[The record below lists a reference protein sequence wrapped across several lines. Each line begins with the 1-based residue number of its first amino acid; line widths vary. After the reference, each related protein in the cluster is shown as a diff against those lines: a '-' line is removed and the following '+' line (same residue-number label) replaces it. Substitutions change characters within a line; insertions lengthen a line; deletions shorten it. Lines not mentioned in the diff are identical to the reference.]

1 MLTSALFL
9 FFGIKQKILKSK
21 GLLQQKKLYKL
32 LQESKN
38 ENNLEKVILNFFKYV
53 LSDMEKKILAKSLNF
68 CLPPKQHKYADY
80 LVNFESFY
88 RDIRNLEIMS
98 NEDLDFVQTNTK
110 ETSLSSFRNYNKNP
124 QQNLSKKEITALKNL
139 VKTRTS

>member
-9 FFGIKQKILKSK
+9 FFGIKEKILKSK

-32 LQESKN
+32 LQESKK
-38 ENNLEKVILNFFKYV
+38 KVILNFFKYV

>member
-9 FFGIKQKILKSK
+9 FFGIKEKILKSK

-32 LQESKN
+32 LQESKK
-38 ENNLEKVILNFFKYV
+38 KVILNFFKYV

-68 CLPPKQHKYADY
+68 CLPPKQHKYVDY

-139 VKTRTS
+139 VKTRIS

>member
-9 FFGIKQKILKSK
+9 FFGIKEKILKSK
-21 GLLQQKKLYKL
+21 GLLQQKKLYKI
-32 LQESKN
+32 LQESKK
-38 ENNLEKVILNFFKYV
+38 KVILNFFKYV

-139 VKTRTS
+139 VKTRIS

>member
-9 FFGIKQKILKSK
+9 FFGIKQKILKSN

-32 LQESKN
+32 LQESKK
-38 ENNLEKVILNFFKYV
+38 KVILNFFKYV

-139 VKTRTS
+139 VKTRIS

>member
-9 FFGIKQKILKSK
+9 FFGIKEKILKSK
-21 GLLQQKKLYKL
+21 GLLQQKKLYKI
-32 LQESKN
+32 LQESKK
-38 ENNLEKVILNFFKYV
+38 KVILNFFKYV

-110 ETSLSSFRNYNKNP
+110 GTSLSSFRNYNKNP

-139 VKTRTS
+139 VKTRIS

>member
-32 LQESKN
+32 LQESKK
-38 ENNLEKVILNFFKYV
+38 KVILNFFKYV

-80 LVNFESFY
+80 LVNFEWFY

-139 VKTRTS
+139 VKTRIS

>member
-9 FFGIKQKILKSK
+9 FFGIKEKILKSK

-32 LQESKN
+32 LQESKK
-38 ENNLEKVILNFFKYV
+38 KVILNFFKYV

-139 VKTRTS
+139 VKTRIS

>member
-1 MLTSALFL
+1 MTLIWLILLTSALFL
-9 FFGIKQKILKSK
+9 FFGIKEKIWKSK

-38 ENNLEKVILNFFKYV
+38 ENNLEKLIFNFFKYV

-88 RDIRNLEIMS
+88 KDLCNLEIMS
-98 NEDLDFVQTNTK
+98 NENLDFVQTNTK
-110 ETSLSSFRNYNKNP
+110 ETSLVHSEIIIKTHNKIF
-124 QQNLSKKEITALKNL
+124 LRKKLQL
-139 VKTRTS
+139 

>member
-9 FFGIKQKILKSK
+9 FFGIKEKILKSK

-32 LQESKN
+32 LQESKK
-38 ENNLEKVILNFFKYV
+38 KVILNFFKYV

-110 ETSLSSFRNYNKNP
+110 ETSLVHSEIIIKTHNKIF
-124 QQNLSKKEITALKNL
+124 LRKKLQL
-139 VKTRTS
+139 

>member
-9 FFGIKQKILKSK
+9 FFGIKEKILKSK

-32 LQESKN
+32 LQESKK
-38 ENNLEKVILNFFKYV
+38 KVILNFFKYV
-53 LSDMEKKILAKSLNF
+53 LSDMEKKIPAKSLNF

-139 VKTRTS
+139 VKTRIS

>member
-1 MLTSALFL
+1 M
-9 FFGIKQKILKSK
+9 KSK

-38 ENNLEKVILNFFKYV
+38 ENNLEKLIFNFFKYV
-53 LSDMEKKILAKSLNF
+53 LSDMEKKILAKSFNF
-68 CLPPKQHKYADY
+68 CLPRKQHKCADY
-80 LVNFESFY
+80 LVNFESLY
-88 RDIRNLEIMS
+88 RDLCNLEIMS

-139 VKTRTS
+139 VKTRIS